1 MSSMVRTSLI
11 AALLASAVALPV
23 PALAQWDQGRDSL
36 VAQQPSGQAAYAISR
51 WEQLTASPNFT
62 FEDYAGFLLSYPGF
76 PDQDVLRGYAE
87 ARLADQYVAADQLIG
102 FFDRFPPL
110 TNPGRAQ
117 YALALM
123 ALRPDAALETARA
136 AWRGGQMSET
146 AMATLYATYGASFTP
161 ADHDARMDALLWQ
174 RDPLSAALQ
183 LPYVSP
189 ARAAVFSAR
198 LAILQGGDG
207 ATYDGSA
214 TSDPGYLWNRS
225 RELRTEGREQ
235 EAAMMLAA
243 HPPLSAAP
251 FNPTAW
257 IEEHLAVARQASSQS
272 AQQIAARAGE
282 SFASESEIVD
292 GPYKL
297 RDDYTSLMWLGG
309 TRALWSLGDGNSAAP
324 LFYRYGAAAKT
335 PQTRSKGF
343 FWAGNA
349 AQQAGNQAEATRYY
363 EMAAAYPEYFYGLL
377 ARERLGRAASGP
389 APMPA
394 AQPTPEQRAA
404 FLASPLAQTMP
415 VFASSGHTWQTKRK
429 FYVALAN
436 QAQSEADLLLVG
448 ELAQQLNLPELAVVV
463 GRVAPEKGFTSFT
476 QIGFPT
482 VTTPL
487 EADWTMV
494 HAIARQES
502 EFDTYRTSHAGAT
515 GLMQL
520 MPGTAR
526 EQAGKLGVAY
536 MSASLNTDPQYNIRL
551 GNGYFQRMMNTYGSY
566 PLAVAAYNAG
576 PGNVNKWLRDNGD
589 PRTGGISWI
598 DWIER
603 IPIFET
609 KNYVQRVLENAV
621 VYESLH
627 PDKAAF
633 GRSRGISEFL
643 H

>member
-1 MSSMVRTSLI
+1 MSSMVRAFPI
-11 AALLASAVALPV
+11 AALLASALALPA
-23 PALAQWDQGRDSL
+23 PAFAQGYQGRDSL
-36 VAQQPSGQAAYAISR
+36 VAQQSSSQAAYTVGR
-51 WEQLTASPNFT
+51 WEQLSASPNYT

-76 PDQDVLRGYAE
+76 PDEDVLRGYAE
-87 ARLADQYVAADQLIG
+87 AQLANQYVDASRLIAY
-102 FFDRFPPL
+102 FDRFPPL

-123 ALRPDAALETARA
+123 ALRPDQALEAARA
-136 AWRGGQMSET
+136 AWRGGQMSQT
-146 AMATLYATYGASFTP
+146 AQATLFSTYGASFSP

-174 RDPLSAALQ
+174 RDPDAASQQ
-183 LPYVSP
+183 LPYVSQ
-189 ARAAVFSAR
+189 ARAPVFAAR
-198 LAILQGGDG
+198 LSILQGGDG

-214 TSDPGYLWNRS
+214 TSDPGYVWNRS
-225 RELRTEGREQ
+225 RELRTEGRLR
-235 EAAMMLAA
+235 EADDLLANR
-243 HPPLSAAP
+243 PPLAAAP
-251 FNPTAW
+251 FDPTAW
-257 IEEHLAVARQASSQS
+257 IGEHLAVARTSDSRS
-272 AQQIAARAGE
+272 AQRIAE
-282 SFASESEIVD
+282 KASEAFTRDADIVD

-309 TRALWSLGDGNSAAP
+309 TRALWGLGDGNAAAP

-349 AQQAGNQAEATRYY
+349 AQMAGNQAAANRYY

-377 ARERLGRAASGP
+377 ARERLGRP
-389 APMPA
+389 ETVPTAPPA

-404 FLASPLAQTMP
+404 FNASPLVQTIP
-415 VFASSGHTWQTKRK
+415 LFTGSGYTWQTKRK
-429 FYVALAN
+429 FYVQLAN
-436 QAQSEADLLLVG
+436 QARSEADMVLIG
-448 ELAQQLNLPELAVVV
+448 ELARQLDLPELAVVV
-463 GRVAPEKGFTSFT
+463 GRVAPEKGFTGFS
-476 QIGFPT
+476 QIGFP
-482 VTTPL
+482 VVQTPG

-502 EFDTYRTSHAGAT
+502 EFDEYRISHAGAQ

-536 MSASLNTDPQYNIRL
+536 MSASLMSDTQYNLRL
-551 GNGYFQRMMNTYGSY
+551 GNGYFQRMMAIYGSY

-589 PRTGGISWI
+589 PRTGSVSWI
-598 DWIER
+598 DWLER
-603 IPIFET
+603 IPLFET
-609 KNYVQRVLENAV
+609 KNYVQRVIENAV

-627 PDKAAF
+627 PDKATL
-633 GRSRGISEFL
+633 GRPRGVSEFL
-643 H
+643 R

>member
-1 MSSMVRTSLI
+1 
-11 AALLASAVALPV
+11 LA
-23 PALAQWDQGRDSL
+23 
-36 VAQQPSGQAAYAISR
+36 
-51 WEQLTASPNFT
+51 
-62 FEDYAGFLLSYPGF
+62 
-76 PDQDVLRGYAE
+76 
-87 ARLADQYVAADQLIG
+87 
-102 FFDRFPPL
+102 
-110 TNPGRAQ
+110 
-117 YALALM
+117 
-123 ALRPDAALETARA
+123 
-136 AWRGGQMSET
+136 
-146 AMATLYATYGASFTP
+146 
-161 ADHDARMDALLWQ
+161 
-174 RDPLSAALQ
+174 
-183 LPYVSP
+183 YVSP
-189 ARAAVFSAR
+189 ARAAAFAAR

-214 TSDPGYLWNRS
+214 ASDPGYLWNRS
-225 RELRTEGREQ
+225 RELRTEGRVQ
-235 EAAMMLAA
+235 EAASLLAA
-243 HPPLSAAP
+243 HPPLSARP

-257 IEEHLAVARQASSQS
+257 IEEHLAVARQSSSQG
-272 AQQIAARAGE
+272 AQQIAARAAE
-282 SFASESEIVD
+282 SFADESEIVE

-309 TRALWSLGDGNSAAP
+309 TRALWNLGDGNAAAP

-343 FWAGNA
+343 FWAGHA

-363 EMAAAYPEYFYGLL
+363 QMAAAYPEYFYGLL
-377 ARERLGRAASGP
+377 ARERLGQGGP
-389 APMPA
+389 AAPPLPA
-394 AQPTPEQRAA
+394 TQPTPEQRAA

-415 VFASSGHTWQTKRK
+415 LFAGGGHSWQTKRK
-429 FYVALAN
+429 FYVQLAN
-436 QAQSEADLLLVG
+436 QAQSEAELLMVG

-476 QIGFPT
+476 QVGFPT
-482 VTTPL
+482 VQTPP

-502 EFDTYRTSHAGAT
+502 EFDNFRTSHAGAT

-589 PRTGGISWI
+589 PRSGSISWI
-598 DWIER
+598 DWLER
-603 IPIFET
+603 IPVFET

-621 VYESLH
+621 VYETLH

-633 GRSRGISEFL
+633 GRARGITEFL

>member
-1 MSSMVRTSLI
+1 MSSMVRASLI
-11 AALLASAVALPV
+11 AALLASAVAFPV
-23 PALAQWDQGRDSL
+23 PALAQWEQGRSSL
-36 VAQQPSGQAAYAISR
+36 VAQQQSGQAAYAVSR
-51 WEQLTASPNFT
+51 WEQLTASPNYT

-87 ARLADQYVAADQLIG
+87 ARLADQYVAADQLVA
-102 FFDRFPPL
+102 FFDRYPPL

-117 YALALM
+117 YAIALTAM
-123 ALRPDAALETARA
+123 RPQAALETARA
-136 AWRGGQMSET
+136 AWRGGQMSQT
-146 AMATLYATYGASFTP
+146 AMATLYSSYGAQLTP

-174 RDPLSAALQ
+174 RDPVAAALQ
-183 LPYVSP
+183 MPYVSP
-189 ARAAVFSAR
+189 ARAAVFGAR

-225 RELRTEGREQ
+225 RELRTEGRAQ
-235 EAAMMLAA
+235 EAVAMLAA
-243 HPPLSAAP
+243 HPPLNAAP
-251 FNPTAW
+251 FDPTAW
-257 IEEHLAVARQASSQS
+257 VGEHLAVARLASSQG
-272 AQQIAARAGE
+272 ALQVAARAAE
-282 SFASESEIVD
+282 SFANESTILD

-309 TRALWSLGDGNSAAP
+309 TSALWNMGDGNSAAP

-343 FWAGNA
+343 FWAGRA
-349 AQQAGNQAEATRYY
+349 AQQAGNQAEANRYY

-377 ARERLGRAASGP
+377 ALERLGRP
-389 APMPA
+389 APAVPPMPA

-404 FLASPLAQTMP
+404 LLSSPLAQTMP
-415 VFASSGHTWQTKRK
+415 VFASSSHAWQTKRK
-429 FYVALAN
+429 FYVQLAN
-436 QAQSEADLLLVG
+436 QAKTEGELVLVG
-448 ELAQQLNLPELAVVV
+448 ELAREFNLPELAVVV
-463 GRVAPEKGFTSFT
+463 GRVAPEKGFTQFT

-482 VTTPL
+482 VQTPP

-502 EFDTYRTSHAGAT
+502 EFDEYRISHAGAQ

-536 MSASLNTDPQYNIRL
+536 MSASLMTDTQYNLRL

-576 PGNVNKWLRDNGD
+576 PGNVNKWLRENGD
-589 PRTGGISWI
+589 PRNGSISWI
-598 DWIER
+598 DWLER

-621 VYESLH
+621 VYETLH
-627 PDKAAF
+627 PDKATQ
-633 GRSRGISEFL
+633 GRARGITEL
-643 H
+643 LR